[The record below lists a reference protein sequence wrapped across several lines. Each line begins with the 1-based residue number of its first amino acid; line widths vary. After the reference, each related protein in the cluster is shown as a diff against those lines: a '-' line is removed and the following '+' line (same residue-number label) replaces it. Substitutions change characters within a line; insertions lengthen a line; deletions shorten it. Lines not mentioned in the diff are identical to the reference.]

1 MNGLFG
7 VTNLEFS
14 QAAMIGQ
21 GARPGF
27 PDQAVDKQIPILCLA
42 T

>member
-1 MNGLFG
+1 MAYSELQIY
-7 VTNLEFS
+7 VEFS